1 MTQVPQQLEKA
12 IQKLLDMGVDS
23 PTIIDIVHAY
33 LHKPIP
39 NHSPDGHKKQKN
51 NAQNLIQVGKTLR
64 KNRSLARAL
73 TENGDEKNENGLKKI
88 KLNIELLNDKLLNLQ
103 TQKSGNFT
111 MQEAATLS
119 RALRAVS
126 EAAKNDIVIHKE
138 IENSLKKKQFQKLEK
153 AHKKGSIDQTAVQA
167 AMQILGLC

>member
-39 NHSPDGHKKQKN
+39 KKQKN
-51 NAQNLIQVGKTLR
+51 NAQKLIEVGKTLR

-138 IENSLKKKQFQKLEK
+138 IENSLKKRQFQKLEK
-153 AHKKGSIDQTAVQA
+153 AQKKGSIDQTAVQA